1 MGRIVNLFTAN
12 GYYSQ
17 LHGNYLF
24 YEVGKRAAAF
34 AAAHPKAELIRMGI
48 GDVTRPLVPAVVE
61 ALHKAVDDMS
71 RAETFHGY
79 GPDFGYEFLRQAI
92 LNRDYT
98 ARGVSLELDE
108 IFVSDGAKCDVG
120 NIQEIFS
127 SDTIVAV
134 TDPVYPV
141 YVDTNVMSGRGG
153 AFSES
158 KGGYEKIVYMSGSE
172 ENGFVADLPRER
184 VDVMY
189 LCFPNNP
196 TGVTLTKEQLKAYV
210 DYARKN
216 GTLIL
221 YDSAYESYISDPS
234 LPHSIYEVE
243 GAKECAIEFRSM
255 SKTAGFTGTRC
266 AYTVVPKALVCK
278 DSFGNE
284 VRLRDLWARR
294 VSTKFNGVSYI
305 TQRGAAAAYSE
316 EGNRQIMGVVADYM
330 ENARII
336 REGLQQAGYKVFG
349 GVNAPYIWLKV
360 PHGDSWRFYDEL
372 LKNYHIIGTPGE
384 GFGAAGEGFFRMTA
398 FASRENTI
406 KAMERIQKGSV

>member
-1 MGRIVNLFTAN
+1 MFTAN
-12 GYYSQ
+12 GNYAK
-17 LHGNYLF
+17 LHGSYLF

-34 AAAHPKAELIRMGI
+34 AKEHPEAQLIRMGI
-48 GDVTRPLVPAVVE
+48 GDVTRPLVPAVIE
-61 ALHKAVDDMS
+61 ALHQAVDDMS

-79 GPDFGYEFLRQAI
+79 GPDFGYDFLREAI
-92 LNRDYT
+92 LQRDYI
-98 ARGVSLELDE
+98 ARGVSLDMDE

-120 NIQEIFS
+120 NIQELFS
-127 SDTIVAV
+127 QDCVVAV

-153 AFSES
+153 AFSEQ
-158 KGGYEKIVYMSGSE
+158 KGGYEKIVYMPGSE
-172 ENGFVADLPRER
+172 ENGFVAELPKER

-196 TGVTLTKEQLKAYV
+196 TGVTLTREQLKVYV
-210 DYARKN
+210 DYARAN
-216 GTLIL
+216 RTLIL
-221 YDSAYESYISDPS
+221 YDSAYESYIFEAHI
-234 LPHSIYEVE
+234 PHSIYEVE

-266 AYTVVPKALVCK
+266 AYTVVPKALVYP

-284 VRLRDLWARR
+284 VCLRDLWARR

-305 TQRGAAAAYSE
+305 TQRGAAAACSP
-316 EGNRQIMGVVADYM
+316 EGNRQILDVVADYM

-336 REGLQQAGYKVFG
+336 REGLQKAGYKVFG

-372 LKNYHIIGTPGE
+372 LRNYHIIGTPGE

-398 FASRENTI
+398 FATRENTV
-406 KAMERIQKGSV
+406 KAMKRIQKGSV

>member
-1 MGRIVNLFTAN
+1 MFTAN
-12 GYYSQ
+12 GNYAK
-17 LHGNYLF
+17 LHGSYLF

-34 AAAHPKAELIRMGI
+34 AKEHPEAQLIRMGI

-61 ALHKAVDDMS
+61 AMHKAVDDMS

-79 GPDFGYEFLRQAI
+79 GPDFGYDFLREAI
-92 LNRDYT
+92 LRRDYT
-98 ARGVSLELDE
+98 ARGVSLDLDE

-120 NIQEIFS
+120 NIQELFS
-127 SDTIVAV
+127 QDCVVAV

-153 AFSES
+153 SYSEQ
-158 KGGYEKIVYMSGSE
+158 KGGYERIVYLPGSE
-172 ENGFVADLPRER
+172 ENGFVAGLPKER

-196 TGVTLTKEQLKAYV
+196 TGVTLTKEQLKVYV
-210 DYARKN
+210 DYARANK
-216 GTLIL
+216 TLIL
-221 YDSAYESYISDPS
+221 YDSAYESYISEANI
-234 LPHSIYEVE
+234 PHSIYEVE

-266 AYTVVPKALVCK
+266 AYTVVPKQLVYP
-278 DSFGNE
+278 DSLGNE

-305 TQRGAAAAYSE
+305 TQRGAEAAYSE
-316 EGNRQIMGVVADYM
+316 EGNRQIMDVVADYM

-336 REGLQQAGYKVFG
+336 REGLQKAGYTVFG

-372 LKNYHIIGTPGE
+372 LSNYHIIGTPGE
-384 GFGAAGEGFFRMTA
+384 GFGAAGEGYFRMTA
-398 FASRENTI
+398 FATRENTLE
-406 KAMERIQKGSV
+406 AMERIQKGSL

>member
-1 MGRIVNLFTAN
+1 LFTAN
-12 GYYSQ
+12 GNYSQ

-34 AAAHPKAELIRMGI
+34 AKAHPEAQIIRMGI
-48 GDVTRPLVPAVVE
+48 GDVTRPLVPAVIE

-79 GPDFGYEFLRQAI
+79 GPDFGYDFLREAI
-92 LNRDYT
+92 LRRDYT
-98 ARGVSLELDE
+98 ARGVSLDLDE

-120 NIQEIFS
+120 NIQELFS
-127 SDTIVAV
+127 QDCVVAV

-153 AFSES
+153 SFDEA
-158 KGGYEKIVYMSGSE
+158 KGGYQRIVYMAGSE
-172 ENGFVADLPRER
+172 ENGFVAGLPSER

-196 TGVTLTKEQLKAYV
+196 TGVTLTKTQLKAYV
-210 DYARKN
+210 DYARAN

-221 YDSAYESYISDPS
+221 YDSAYESYISEADK
-234 LPHSIYEVE
+234 PHSIYEIE

-266 AYTVVPKALVCK
+266 AYTVVPKTLVYQ
-278 DSFGNE
+278 DSLGNE

-305 TQRGAAAAYSE
+305 TQRGAEAAYSP
-316 EGNRQIMGVVADYM
+316 EGNAQILDVVADYM

-336 REGLQQAGYKVFG
+336 RDGLQKAGYTVFG

-372 LKNYHIIGTPGE
+372 LSRCHIIGTPGE

-398 FASRENTI
+398 FATRENTI

>member
-1 MGRIVNLFTAN
+1 MFRAN
-12 GYYSQ
+12 GNFSQ

-24 YEVGKRAAAF
+24 YEVGKRASAF
-34 AAAHPKAELIRMGI
+34 AKAHPEAKIIRMGI

-61 ALHKAVDDMS
+61 AMHKAVDDMS
-71 RAETFHGY
+71 HAETFHGY
-79 GPDFGYEFLRQAI
+79 GPDFGYDFLREAI
-92 LNRDYT
+92 LRRDYT
-98 ARGVSLELDE
+98 ARGISLDLDE

-127 SDTIVAV
+127 SDCVIAV

-153 AFSES
+153 AFDE
-158 KGGYEKIVYMSGSE
+158 KTGGYQKIVYMAGSE
-172 ENGFVADLPRER
+172 QNGFVAELPNQP

-196 TGVTLTKEQLKAYV
+196 TGVTLSKEQLKRYV
-210 DYARKN
+210 DYARAN

-221 YDSAYESYISDPS
+221 YDSAYESYISESDK
-234 LPHSIYEVE
+234 PHSIYEVD

-266 AYTVVPKALVCK
+266 AYTVVPKSLVYP

-305 TQRGAAAAYSE
+305 TQRGAEAAYSP
-316 EGNRQIMGVVADYM
+316 EGNAQILGVVADYM

-336 REGLQQAGYKVFG
+336 RDGLQKAGYTVFG

-360 PHGDSWRFYDEL
+360 PHGDSWKFFDEL
-372 LKNYHIIGTPGE
+372 LSRCHIIGTPGE
-384 GFGAAGEGFFRMTA
+384 GFGASGEGYFRMTA

-406 KAMERIQKGSV
+406 QAMERIQKGSV

>member
-1 MGRIVNLFTAN
+1 MFTAN

-24 YEVGKRAAAF
+24 YEVGKRVSAF
-34 AAAHPKAELIRMGI
+34 AKEHPDAKLIRMGI
-48 GDVTRPLVPAVVE
+48 GDVTRPLVPAVIE
-61 ALHKAVDDMS
+61 ALHSAVDDMS

-79 GPDFGYEFLRQAI
+79 GPDFGYEFLREAI
-92 LNRDYT
+92 HKRDYT
-98 ARGVSLELDE
+98 ARGVSVDLDE

-127 SDTIVAV
+127 HDCVVAV

-153 AFSES
+153 TFDEG
-158 KGGYEKIVYMSGSE
+158 KGGYEKIVYMAGGE
-172 ENGFVADLPRER
+172 ENGFVASLPKER

-196 TGVTLTKEQLKAYV
+196 TGVTLTREQLKAYV
-210 DYARKN
+210 DYARANK
-216 GTLIL
+216 TLIL
-221 YDSAYESYISDPS
+221 YDSAYESYISEPDK
-234 LPHSIYEVE
+234 PHSIYEVE

-266 AYTVVPKALVCK
+266 AYTVVPKTLVYK
-278 DSFGNE
+278 DSLGNE
-284 VRLRDLWARR
+284 VHLRDLWARR

-305 TQRGAAAAYSE
+305 TQRAAAAAYSP
-316 EGNRQIMGVVADYM
+316 EGNAQIMNVVADYM

-336 REGLQQAGYKVFG
+336 REGLQKAGYKVFG

-360 PHGDSWRFYDEL
+360 PHGDSWKFFDEL
-372 LKNYHIIGTPGE
+372 LKHYHIIGTPGE
-384 GFGAAGEGFFRMTA
+384 GFGASGEGYFRMTA
-398 FASRENTI
+398 FATRESTLE
-406 KAMERIQKGSV
+406 AMERIHKGSV

>member
-1 MGRIVNLFTAN
+1 MFTAN
-12 GYYSQ
+12 GNYAK
-17 LHGNYLF
+17 LHGSYLF

-34 AAAHPKAELIRMGI
+34 AKEHPEAQLIRMGI

-61 ALHKAVDDMS
+61 AMHKAVDDMS
-71 RAETFHGY
+71 RSETFHGY
-79 GPDFGYEFLRQAI
+79 GPDFGYDFLREAI
-92 LNRDYT
+92 LQRDYT
-98 ARGVSLELDE
+98 ARGVSLDLDE

-120 NIQEIFS
+120 NIQELFS
-127 SDTIVAV
+127 QDCVVAV

-153 AFSES
+153 SYSEQ
-158 KGGYEKIVYMSGSE
+158 KGGYENIVYMPGSE
-172 ENGFVADLPRER
+172 ANGFVAGLPKQR

-196 TGVTLTKEQLKAYV
+196 TGVTLTKEQLKVYV
-210 DYARKN
+210 DYARAN
-216 GTLIL
+216 RTLIL
-221 YDSAYESYISDPS
+221 YDSAYESYISEANI
-234 LPHSIYEVE
+234 PHSIYEVE

-266 AYTVVPKALVCK
+266 AYTVVPKQLVYP
-278 DSFGNE
+278 DSLGNE

-305 TQRGAAAAYSE
+305 TQRGAEAAYSE
-316 EGNRQIMGVVADYM
+316 EGNRQIMDVVADYM

-336 REGLQQAGYKVFG
+336 REGLQKAGYTVFG
-349 GVNAPYIWLKV
+349 GINAPYIWLKV

-372 LKNYHIIGTPGE
+372 LRNYHIIGTPGE

-398 FASRENTI
+398 FATRENTI
-406 KAMERIQKGSV
+406 KAMERIQKGSI

>member
-1 MGRIVNLFTAN
+1 MFTAN
-12 GYYSQ
+12 GNYAK
-17 LHGNYLF
+17 LHGSYLF

-34 AAAHPKAELIRMGI
+34 AKEHPEAQLIRMGI

-61 ALHKAVDDMS
+61 AMHKAVDDMS

-79 GPDFGYEFLRQAI
+79 GPDFGYDFLREAI
-92 LNRDYT
+92 LRRDYT
-98 ARGVSLELDE
+98 ARGVSLDLDE

-120 NIQEIFS
+120 NIQELFS
-127 SDTIVAV
+127 QGCVVAV

-153 AFSES
+153 SYSEQ
-158 KGGYEKIVYMSGSE
+158 KGGYENIVYLPGSE
-172 ENGFVADLPRER
+172 ENGFVAGLPKER

-196 TGVTLTKEQLKAYV
+196 TGVTLTKEQLKVYV
-210 DYARKN
+210 DYARAN
-216 GTLIL
+216 RTLIL
-221 YDSAYESYISDPS
+221 YDSAYESYISEANI
-234 LPHSIYEVE
+234 PHSIYEVE
-243 GAKECAIEFRSM
+243 GAKECAIEVRSM

-266 AYTVVPKALVCK
+266 AYTVVPKQLVYP
-278 DSFGNE
+278 DSLGNE

-305 TQRGAAAAYSE
+305 TQRGAEAAYSE
-316 EGNRQIMGVVADYM
+316 EGNRQIMDVVADYM

-336 REGLQQAGYKVFG
+336 REGLQKAGYTVFG
-349 GVNAPYIWLKV
+349 GINAPYIWLKV

-372 LKNYHIIGTPGE
+372 LRNYHIIGTPGE

-398 FASRENTI
+398 FATRENTI

>member
-1 MGRIVNLFTAN
+1 MFKAN
-12 GYYSQ
+12 GNYSH

-34 AAAHPKAELIRMGI
+34 AKAHPEAQIIRMGI

-61 ALHKAVDDMS
+61 AMHKAVDDMS

-79 GPDFGYEFLRQAI
+79 GPDFGYDFLREAI
-92 LNRDYT
+92 LRRDYT

-120 NIQEIFS
+120 NIQELFS
-127 SDTIVAV
+127 SDCVIAV

-153 AFSES
+153 AFDEK
-158 KGGYEKIVYMSGSE
+158 KGGYQKIVYMAGSE
-172 ENGFVADLPRER
+172 QNGFVAELPKQH

-196 TGVTLTKEQLKAYV
+196 TGVTLTKEQLKHYV
-210 DYARKN
+210 DYARAN

-221 YDSAYESYISDPS
+221 YDSAYESYISKSDK
-234 LPHSIYEVE
+234 PHSIYEVE

-266 AYTVVPKALVCK
+266 AYTVVPKSLVYP
-278 DSFGNE
+278 DSLGNE

-305 TQRGAAAAYSE
+305 TQRGAEAAYSP
-316 EGNRQIMGVVADYM
+316 EGNAQILGVVADYM

-336 REGLQQAGYKVFG
+336 RDGLQKAGYTVFG

-360 PHGDSWRFYDEL
+360 PHGDSWKFYDEL
-372 LKNYHIIGTPGE
+372 LSRCHIIGTPGE
-384 GFGAAGEGFFRMTA
+384 GFGAAGEGYFRMTA
-398 FASRENTI
+398 FATRENTI
-406 KAMERIQKGSV
+406 QAMERIQKGSV

>member
-1 MGRIVNLFTAN
+1 MFTAN
-12 GYYSQ
+12 GNYAK
-17 LHGNYLF
+17 LHGSYLF

-34 AAAHPKAELIRMGI
+34 AKEHPEAQLIRMGI

-61 ALHKAVDDMS
+61 AMHKAVDDMS

-79 GPDFGYEFLRQAI
+79 GPDFGYDFLREAI
-92 LNRDYT
+92 LRRDYT
-98 ARGVSLELDE
+98 ARGVSLDLDE

-120 NIQEIFS
+120 NIQELFS
-127 SDTIVAV
+127 QDCVVAV

-153 AFSES
+153 SYSEQ
-158 KGGYEKIVYMSGSE
+158 KGGYENIVYLPGSE
-172 ENGFVADLPRER
+172 ENGFVAGLPKER

-196 TGVTLTKEQLKAYV
+196 TGVTLTKEQLKVYV
-210 DYARKN
+210 DYARTN
-216 GTLIL
+216 RTLIL
-221 YDSAYESYISDPS
+221 YDSAYESYISEANI
-234 LPHSIYEVE
+234 PHSIYEVE
-243 GAKECAIEFRSM
+243 GAKECAIEVRSM

-266 AYTVVPKALVCK
+266 AYTVVPKQLVYP
-278 DSFGNE
+278 DSLGNE

-305 TQRGAAAAYSE
+305 TQRGAEAAYSE
-316 EGNRQIMGVVADYM
+316 EGNRQIMDVVADYM

-336 REGLQQAGYKVFG
+336 REGLQKAGYTVFG
-349 GVNAPYIWLKV
+349 GINAPYIWLKV

-372 LKNYHIIGTPGE
+372 LRNYHIIGTPGE

-398 FASRENTI
+398 FATRENTI